1 MADTKWTNEQLQ
13 AIETRRCNLL
23 VAAAAGSGKTAVLV
37 ERIIRMITNEE
48 SPVDIDKLLVVT
60 FTSAAAS
67 EMRERIAS
75 AISKSLE
82 KSPNSKN
89 LQRQLTLLS
98 RANITTMHSFC
109 LDVIKNYFY
118 TIDLD
123 PSFRIGD
130 ETEAI
135 LMKNEIIEEL
145 FEEYYEEGAYFRL
158 QQAYLAYMSREY
170 VVEERRMSRSIIDII
185 CKEYEKG
192 EETIDICKIAVL
204 KYYSTREYT
213 TTVRKTLKKFLQE
226 LCGKQIYFPFFLAYE
241 KEWLIELQLWDK
253 TLIEYKGQKGSRVM
267 LYYQL
272 QKENSEAVDYATEVL
287 TPMYENLYVKKF
299 VLFSNERLKY
309 YFKETIDGNTYR
321 SDKECCMKDA
331 VFGES
336 GRYGRLN
343 DILLS
348 EGSEKEEK
356 MKAYAQEDAIAAHM
370 FEQY

>member
-1 MADTKWTNEQLQ
+1 MNSLKQNRQEEKVEELSLESVRKYG
-13 AIETRRCNLL
+13 IENYGEEEIMGLCSRTIRENNYECDDFLTYVCFEMFKRKQFDRVILTYLANYYCGATTDMKLL
-23 VAAAAGSGKTAVLV
+23 WREAREYEVHTQKLA
-37 ERIIRMITNEE
+37 ERIITQMLF
-48 SPVDIDKLLVVT
+48 S
-60 FTSAAAS
+60 
-67 EMRERIAS
+67 
-75 AISKSLE
+75 
-82 KSPNSKN
+82 
-89 LQRQLTLLS
+89 
-98 RANITTMHSFC
+98 
-109 LDVIKNYFY
+109 
-118 TIDLD
+118 
-123 PSFRIGD
+123 
-130 ETEAI
+130 
-135 LMKNEIIEEL
+135 EEL
-145 FEEYYEEGAYFRL
+145 FGEVPIFEEYYEEGAYFRL

-192 EETIDICKIAVL
+192 EETIDICKI
-204 KYYSTREYT
+204 
-213 TTVRKTLKKFLQE
+213 
-226 LCGKQIYFPFFLAYE
+226 YFSFFLAYE

>member
-1 MADTKWTNEQLQ
+1 MVYGYHITSTKEQHLDRGIAEITKYCEEHNMKLEKVYTDQQTGKNFERARYIVLTEDVLRAGDILIITEIDRLGRTKQDTLDELRKLREKDVRVMVLELPTTLIDYSSIDNEMAKMMMETVNNMM
-13 AIETRRCNLL
+13 IELYASMAEAEMHKKQKRQKEGYEALKAR
-23 VAAAAGSGKTAVLV
+23 G
-37 ERIIRMITNEE
+37 EW
-48 SPVDIDKLLVVT
+48 DKLGRP
-60 FTSAAAS
+60 AA
-67 EMRERIAS
+67 
-75 AISKSLE
+75 
-82 KSPNSKN
+82 
-89 LQRQLTLLS
+89 
-98 RANITTMHSFC
+98 
-109 LDVIKNYFY
+109 
-118 TIDLD
+118 IDYKK
-123 PSFRIGD
+123 F
-130 ETEAI
+130 
-135 LMKNEIIEEL
+135 
-145 FEEYYEEGAYFRL
+145 
-158 QQAYLAYMSREY
+158 
-170 VVEERRMSRSIIDII
+170 